1 MKYLVDVLQARGPAA
16 VHVCALMAKPS
27 YKSSG
32 GPPLDFVGFDAPDAF
47 VVGYGMDA
55 AQVYRNLPYLAAL
68 DPSPPNQGLSKS
80 SALTSVPQMLTKQ

>member
-1 MKYLVDVLQARGPAA
+1 
-16 VHVCALMAKPS
+16 MAKPS

-55 AQVYRNLPYLAAL
+55 GQVYRNLPYLAAL
-68 DPSPPNQGLSKS
+68 DP
-80 SALTSVPQMLTKQ
+80 AETKV

>member
-1 MKYLVDVLQARGPAA
+1 MLQARGPAA

-68 DPSPPNQGLSKS
+68 DP
-80 SALTSVPQMLTKQ
+80 AETKV